1 MAWTGNPH
9 VCGCHAQKAIFPTYG
24 FIVSAFKAYII
35 SSSSFV
41 GYGCRVVL
49 VRCVLNRLGG
59 DGDVKG
65 YQLLF

>member
-1 MAWTGNPH
+1 MVWTGNPLC
-9 VCGCHAQKAIFPTYG
+9 VAAHAYLGIFPTYG

-49 VRCVLNRLGG
+49 VRCVLNRLG
-59 DGDVKG
+59 VTAM
-65 YQLLF
+65 